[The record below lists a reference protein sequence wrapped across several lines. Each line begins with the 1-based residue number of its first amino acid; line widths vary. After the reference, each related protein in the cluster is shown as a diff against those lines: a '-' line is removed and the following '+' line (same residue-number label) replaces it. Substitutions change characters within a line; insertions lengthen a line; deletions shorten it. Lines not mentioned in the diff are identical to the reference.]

1 MWNWGPTPRLVWGQV
16 VFKSGKYSDILLTR
30 AISCDVLCWFSIV
43 AQQCIQKSILLL
55 NFVPVWTK
63 GEGQKAESTE
73 DCGLSH
79 SEKRQRTSSVV
90 EADFQA
96 ADAALAFGSS
106 GPVSSDSSPAA
117 DSRTAKQVLDSPP
130 SDTAPA
136 SQSKPLDGPASEQ
149 EDALSSP
156 STPTRKPP
164 FSRGRLRLLSFRS
177 MEEHK
182 PAPSIKEKYPIL
194 RHVLDFIKDQSL
206 FHER

>member
-1 MWNWGPTPRLVWGQV
+1 MVC
-16 VFKSGKYSDILLTR
+16 
-30 AISCDVLCWFSIV
+30 CDVFCWFSIV

-55 NFVPVWTK
+55 NFLPVWTK
-63 GEGQKAESTE
+63 AGGQNSDNVENF
-73 DCGLSH
+73 GQSH
-79 SEKRQRTSSVV
+79 NEKRQRTSSII

-96 ADAALAFGSS
+96 ADAVPACGSP
-106 GPVSSDSSPAA
+106 GHVTLESSPAA
-117 DSRTAKQVLDSPP
+117 DSRTKQGLDSPQ
-130 SDTAPA
+130 SDKA
-136 SQSKPLDGPASEQ
+136 SMLQSKPPDGPACEQ

-182 PAPSIKEKYPIL
+182 PVPSIKEKYPIL
-194 RHVLDFIKDQSL
+194 KYVLDFIKDQSL